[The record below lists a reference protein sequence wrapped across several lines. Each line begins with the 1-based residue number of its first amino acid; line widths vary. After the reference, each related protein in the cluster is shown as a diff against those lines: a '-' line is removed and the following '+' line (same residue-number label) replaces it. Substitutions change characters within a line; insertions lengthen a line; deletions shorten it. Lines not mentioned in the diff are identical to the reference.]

1 MFQFY
6 PNHTIRSN
14 ATTAANINRFSV
26 KTKTKQTPT
35 NGNKVEKMKQFLVIQ
50 NFAVSKH
57 GVFETNETKGM
68 PAFHPMEF
76 RSRYSTLYCCG

>member
-14 ATTAANINRFSV
+14 ATTAANIYRFSV

-57 GVFETNETKGM
+57 
-68 PAFHPMEF
+68 
-76 RSRYSTLYCCG
+76 SIWSL

>member
-35 NGNKVEKMKQFLVIQ
+35 NGNKVEKMKQF
-50 NFAVSKH
+50 F
-57 GVFETNETKGM
+57 G
-68 PAFHPMEF
+68 
-76 RSRYSTLYCCG
+76 YS